1 MGPDSASWVGH
12 PQGRTLPTC
21 CHRTPAHLPQGLQL
35 GFLLVFLALELVPAF
50 LAVAL
55 VPAFLALELALA
67 FLALGQV
74 RVRGLLGAGRKL
86 PPELGGGR
94 PLFMATHSREPYS
107 GDRSKF
113 PIRSS

>member
-35 GFLLVFLALELVPAF
+35 GFLLVFLALE
-50 LAVAL
+50 L